1 MEDKSRIEIV
11 IRASMVAKDAL
22 DMIDVSDKH
31 VLKLMATKLLEDFV
45 DLDKFI
51 KSIED

>member
-1 MEDKSRIEIV
+1 MDGKARIEIV

-31 VLKLMATKLLEDFV
+31 VLKLMATKLLADFA
-45 DLDKFI
+45 DLAKFI
-51 KSIED
+51 KEIDE